1 MYFVIDSELKSII
14 FPKDTPVVESR
25 EERRKRRHMEKKVS
39 KTLDEICKD
48 MTNSFFVDEDSA
60 ASRLAA
66 LNASAASSEDS
77 ASMTKGY
84 I

>member
-1 MYFVIDSELKSII
+1 M
-14 FPKDTPVVESR
+14 ESR

-66 LNASAASSEDS
+66 LNASAVSSEDS

-84 I
+84 IKRKGAKRGFGFR